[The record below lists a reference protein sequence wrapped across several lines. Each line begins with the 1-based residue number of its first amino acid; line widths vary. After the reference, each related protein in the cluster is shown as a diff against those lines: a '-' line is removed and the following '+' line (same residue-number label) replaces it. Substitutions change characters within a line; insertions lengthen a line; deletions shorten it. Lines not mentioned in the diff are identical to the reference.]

1 MLIAADTV
9 LALFDDLPD
18 TVFFIKDQ
26 DGNYSHGNRT
36 LLRRLGLRSLAG
48 LVGRPASALFP
59 GAPGV
64 GYSEQDR
71 RVLSGDNVHNQLEMH
86 LYADGSSGWCL
97 TSKRS
102 LRVGGRIC
110 GVIGTSR
117 DLHLPGR
124 HDRGYR
130 ELASVLEHLRREF
143 RQPLPFREL
152 AALARLSL
160 SQLERRFRQ
169 VFQLS
174 PQQMLTRFR
183 IEHALQQL
191 AGDTAIADIAAACG
205 YRNHSAFA
213 RQFKASVGL
222 SPRQCRQLLAS
233 GGIALSVTV
242 PERRRREG

>member
-9 LALFDDLPD
+9 LALFDELPD

-59 GAPGV
+59 GALGV

-71 RVLSGDNVHNQLEMH
+71 RVLAGDNVHNQLEMH

-97 TSKRS
+97 TSKRP

-130 ELASVLEHLRREF
+130 ELAKVVEHLRGEL
-143 RQPLPFREL
+143 RQPLPFRQL
-152 AALARLSL
+152 AALAGLSL

-174 PQQMLTRFR
+174 PQQLLTRFR
-183 IEHALQQL
+183 IEHALHL
-191 AGDTAIADIAAACG
+191 LGGDTAIADIALACG

-213 RQFKASVGL
+213 RQFRTSIGL
-222 SPRQCRQLLAS
+222 SPRDCRRLMAD
-233 GGIALSVTV
+233 GGIALPIAVTD
-242 PERRRREG
+242 RRQRGD

>member
-1 MLIAADTV
+1 MLIPADTV

-26 DGNYSHGNRT
+26 HGHYSHGNRT

-48 LVGRPASALFP
+48 LVGRPASALFS
-59 GAPGV
+59 GQLGV

-71 RVLSGDNVHNQLEMH
+71 RALAGESVQNQLEMH

-97 TSKRS
+97 TSKRP
-102 LRVGGRIC
+102 LRSGGRIC

-124 HDRGYR
+124 HDRGYQ
-130 ELASVLEHLRREF
+130 ELAKVIEHLRGELRE
-143 RQPLPFREL
+143 PLPFRQL
-152 AALARLSL
+152 AALAGLSL

-174 PQQMLTRFR
+174 PQQLLTRFR
-183 IEHALQQL
+183 IEHALRQL
-191 AGDTAIADIAAACG
+191 AGDDAIADIALACG

-222 SPRQCRQLLAS
+222 SPRECRQLLAS
-233 GGIALSVTV
+233 GGIAV
-242 PERRRREG
+242 PIATPDGRRREA